1 MALLIYGILE
11 HRVREKMKQE
21 ETPLVLAGKRKLFR
35 PTGQVLLKELQ
46 EIKVIYIR
54 QAGQVIR
61 FLPDNI
67 GDQTKRILG
76 LAGYDMSIYVTKKA
90 EKTMI

>member
-1 MALLIYGILE
+1 M
-11 HRVREKMKQE
+11 
-21 ETPLVLAGKRKLFR
+21 VLAGKRKLFR
-35 PTGQVLLKELQ
+35 STGQVLLKELQ

-67 GDQTKRILG
+67 GDQTKRILE